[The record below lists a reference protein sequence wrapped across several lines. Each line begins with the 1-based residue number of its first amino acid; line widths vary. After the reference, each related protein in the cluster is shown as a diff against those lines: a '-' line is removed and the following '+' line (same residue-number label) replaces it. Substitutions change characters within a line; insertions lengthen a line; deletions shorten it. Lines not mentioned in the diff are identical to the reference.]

1 MSVRIIN
8 NNSSVPMFSDID
20 PNFTRNPKTSD
31 LLTLTNS
38 SAVRQSIRNL
48 ISTSF
53 GERLFQPRVGGSLRN
68 LLFEPIDQITTME
81 IRDRIFET
89 IRRHEPRVGNLAID
103 VSAKPDENYYTVT
116 VEYGT
121 RATAGVERLT
131 MILERLR

>member
-1 MSVRIIN
+1 
-8 NNSSVPMFSDID
+8 MFSDID

-89 IRRHEPRVGNLAID
+89 IRRHEPNP
-103 VSAKPDENYYTVT
+103 SYT
-116 VEYGT
+116 Y
-121 RATAGVERLT
+121 L
-131 MILERLR
+131 